1 MFSNLL
7 NTLLGQQTRAA
18 TETPEPDAAH
28 ALGALL
34 VRVAQIDCADAL
46 RDFHAELDRIEQLLV
61 QLHDLDARDA
71 AEMRQACEAMERAAP
86 ETEIF
91 TEMIRQ
97 WVDFEERLNLLEAL
111 WQQELALERRDEA
124 RINRVQCALGLSDAD
139 GLVARSQAL
148 EQV

>member
-7 NTLLGQQTRAA
+7 NTLLGQQTR
-18 TETPEPDAAH
+18 TEAPGPEPDAAH

-34 VRVAQIDCADAL
+34 VRVAQTDCADAL
-46 RDFHAELDRIEQLLV
+46 RDFHRELDRIEQLLL
-61 QLHDLDARDA
+61 QLHDLDAGDA

-111 WQQELALERRDEA
+111 WQQELAQDRRDEA
-124 RINRVQCALGLSDAD
+124 RINRVQSALGLSDAD
-139 GLVARSQAL
+139 GLVARAQAL

>member
-1 MFSNLL
+1 MFSYLL
-7 NTLLGQQTRAA
+7 NTLLGQQTRTSASG
-18 TETPEPDAAH
+18 PKPDAAH

-34 VRVAQIDCADAL
+34 VRVAQTDCADTL
-46 RDFHAELDRIEQLLV
+46 RDFHAELDRIEQLLL
-61 QLHDLDARDA
+61 QLHNLDTRSA

-97 WVDFEERLNLLEAL
+97 WVDFEERLTLLEVL
-111 WQQELALERRDEA
+111 WQQELTAAQRDDA
-124 RINRVQCALGLSDAD
+124 RINRVQTALGLSDAD
-139 GLVARSQAL
+139 GLVARAQAL